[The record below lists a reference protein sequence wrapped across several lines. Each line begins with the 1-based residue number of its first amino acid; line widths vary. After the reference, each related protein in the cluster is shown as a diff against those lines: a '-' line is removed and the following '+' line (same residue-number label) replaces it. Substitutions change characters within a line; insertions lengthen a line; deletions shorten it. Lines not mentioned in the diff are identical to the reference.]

1 MRPLKVALFS
11 LPVPYLP
18 HSLELSL
25 FGDLRLVL
33 VLCGLCDLGAEASLR
48 IPAGTAPAL
57 PGALQGAQGLRLPSE
72 SLLEQLLPFQEP
84 CRELMGCLVGW
95 AAVLKTRH
103 CWVCQQL
110 LLLSLMSVGAVLLC
124 VTTAFPSGIGN
135 IAVHSKPVLK
145 LVF

>member
-57 PGALQGAQGLRLPSE
+57 PGALQGAHGLPGGVGSSAE
-72 SLLEQLLPFQEP
+72 NKALLGLSAATPAVLDE
-84 CRELMGCLVGW
+84 CW
-95 AAVLKTRH
+95 SSAAV
-103 CWVCQQL
+103 CDN
-110 LLLSLMSVGAVLLC
+110 S
-124 VTTAFPSGIGN
+124 FPIGN
-135 IAVHSKPVLK
+135 WKYCCAFQTCSKAGVLEGESIS
-145 LVF
+145 L